1 MTKRKYKPWTQADD
15 AELVLMREASTP
27 TTLIAKALKR
37 THSSVTNRIAT
48 LDIPMGKGP
57 NKQRVEMLKAKDHM
71 GRWSL
76 GNFPKIETVQ
86 GSQPKPNWWTRIMWW
101 RK

>member
-48 LDIPMGKGP
+48 LDIPYGRE
-57 NKQRVEMLKAKDHM
+57 QFEMD
-71 GRWSL
+71 L